1 MTKTEKKTEQLLIKQ
16 LTTACEELKLHNDA
30 FEYLTH
36 HGQLNKLKQTL
47 KVEVFCTTAF
57 TGQQL
62 KQALSIINH
71 EIFKN
76 EKINFFSGEY
86 LSYKEF
92 INKIAKNLNT
102 NIKFIFIPVKVFK
115 ILLSILFMKNAINQI
130 DNLLIEKIEYDKTK

>member
-71 EIFKN
+71 EIKTLQLAL
-76 EKINFFSGEY
+76 K
-86 LSYKEF
+86 
-92 INKIAKNLNT
+92 
-102 NIKFIFIPVKVFK
+102 PH
-115 ILLSILFMKNAINQI
+115 
-130 DNLLIEKIEYDKTK
+130 DLIMTVITD